1 MDFYYANMTEKKRIA
16 VIGAGIVGICQ
27 ALYLQRAGYQV
38 CLIDRK
44 GIAEECSKGN
54 AGHFATEQVFPLA
67 DPSLLSELPKIL
79 LDPAGPFRVQPNY
92 FLQAM
97 PWLLRFLL
105 NMKPRRVRA
114 NTDAIKAL
122 NQRAIAAYQPLI
134 EDSGLS
140 SLLSLNGSLLV
151 FEQPINEK
159 SVRLYQS
166 FLAELVGVEL
176 LDRDQTLALE
186 PNLSSAVQSSLF
198 FTEVGHSVNPER
210 LCKALAD
217 HFLVKG
223 GEYLQAEVKGLD
235 DLGHGVR
242 LTTDKQSDGE
252 GVQPELFDRVVIATG
267 AWSKSL
273 LKPLGYSAPLDTER
287 GYHLMVPIDNL
298 LQRPVA
304 SAERKFIITPMESGL
319 RLAGTVEFAGL
330 KAKPNYRRAEML
342 LPQAQ
347 ALLQPQLLSPQQS
360 VKDLDRWMGFRPSLP
375 DSLPVMGRAKN
386 HPGIFFNFGHQHLG
400 LTWAAICA
408 EQMSQYISSE
418 TTDIDLSAY
427 SIDRF

>member
-1 MDFYYANMTEKKRIA
+1 MTEKKRIA
-16 VIGAGIVGICQ
+16 VIGAGVVGICQ

-67 DPSLLSELPKIL
+67 DPSLLFELPKIL
-79 LDPAGPFRVQPNY
+79 LDPDGPFRIQPNY
-92 FLQAM
+92 FLKAM

-105 NMKPRRVRA
+105 NMKPSRVRA
-114 NTDAIKAL
+114 NTDAIKIL
-122 NQRAIAAYQPLI
+122 NQRAIAAYRPLI
-134 EDSGLS
+134 ADAGLN
-140 SLLSLNGSLLV
+140 SLLSLDGSLLV
-151 FEQPINEK
+151 FERAINERT
-159 SVRLYQS
+159 VRLYQS

-176 LDRDQTLALE
+176 LDRDQTLGLE
-186 PNLSSAVQSSLF
+186 PNLSDAVQSSLF
-198 FTEVGHSVNPER
+198 FTDVGHSINPGR
-210 LCKALAD
+210 LCKALTS
-217 HFLVKG
+217 HFLLRG
-223 GEYLQAEVKGLD
+223 GEFLQAEVKGLSD
-235 DLGHGVR
+235 QGHGVR
-242 LTTDKQSDGE
+242 VTTDKTVNDGTM
-252 GVQPELFDRVVIATG
+252 QPELFDRVVIATG
-267 AWSKSL
+267 AWSKRL

-287 GYHLMVPIDNL
+287 GYHLMVPVDNL

-330 KAKPNYRRAEML
+330 NAKPNYRRAEML

-347 ALLQPQLLSPQQS
+347 ALLQPQLLPPQHS
-360 VKDLDRWMGFRPSLP
+360 VQDLDRWMGFRPSFP

-400 LTWAAICA
+400 LTWAAVCA
-408 EQMSQYISSE
+408 EQMSKYISSE